1 MDRTIS
7 SSKADTSGIR
17 WSMSVGES
25 LAVSFFSPKGV
36 LKERSKTERVMKTS
50 IAPFFGLKQ
59 TNKQST
65 ILVRQTHQT
74 QFLLLGNG
82 ILEWWAHLQQFD
94 LQTNAM
100 ATGSLGASPD
110 SHAPWEQPCRLYRLW
125 LEITLSCWRAKVS
138 ATMRVTHKMNACHQP
153 PIVKTKKM
161 KTKRKPFVFSIQ
173 FVWWQNK
180 QWVLLWSKC
189 SKVGEQ
195 SPQSALITA
204 YILFPRSG
212 ITQKGYS
219 EQRSRQSPPGRLI
232 SEDIRK
238 NMWYQEAGKS
248 CCAGGWWP
256 CWFSFICT
264 SSWAALGTLYWNEAP
279 SPIKRRV
286 HCHFGF
292 MLKHN

>member
-36 LKERSKTERVMKTS
+36 LKERSKTERVMKIS

-153 PIVKTKKM
+153 PIVKTKKN
-161 KTKRKPFVFSIQ
+161 KNQTQTICVFHP
-173 FVWWQNK
+173 VCLMAK
-180 QWVLLWSKC
+180 QT
-189 SKVGEQ
+189 VGPTLVKMLE
-195 SPQSALITA
+195 
-204 YILFPRSG
+204 
-212 ITQKGYS
+212 
-219 EQRSRQSPPGRLI
+219 GR
-232 SEDIRK
+232 R
-238 NMWYQEAGKS
+238 AV
-248 CCAGGWWP
+248 
-256 CWFSFICT
+256 
-264 SSWAALGTLYWNEAP
+264 
-279 SPIKRRV
+279 SPISSHHCLHPLPKKRYHTKGVLRAAQQAV
-286 HCHFGF
+286 SPRQAHFWR
-292 MLKHN
+292 H